1 MFTYLPHQGP
11 HMRTAARRGAGRLCR
26 LAAVLAAVTC
36 GLLASAAIVPAAF
49 AMVVPN
55 PAGPGG
61 LTPAAPAPAT
71 TVTVVTAGGMA
82 GWQITLIAL
91 GAALVAAIAAVL
103 LDRALAARRA
113 ASATTA

>member
-1 MFTYLPHQGP
+1 MFTHLPDHGP
-11 HMRTAARRGAGRLCR
+11 HPRTAAWQGAARLRR

-55 PAGPGG
+55 PRGAYEGTPLAPG
-61 LTPAAPAPAT
+61 PAPS
-71 TVTVVTAGGMA
+71 VVTAGGMA
-82 GWQITLIAL
+82 GWQITVIAL

>member
-1 MFTYLPHQGP
+1 MFTHLPDHGP
-11 HMRTAARRGAGRLCR
+11 HPRTAAWQGAARLRR

-49 AMVVPN
+49 AYGIPQ
-55 PAGPGG
+55 PGGPGG
-61 LTPAAPAPAT
+61 LTPATPAPAT
-71 TVTVVTAGGMA
+71 TVVTTGGMA

-103 LDRALAARRA
+103 LDRALAVRRA